1 MNIVFVC
8 TSNTC
13 RSPISELFTVDWFK
27 RRLKLSREEQEAKGI
42 IVRSGAYVTRWV
54 ACSGLNWSADRCA
67 CLDTA
72 TDDSPV

>member
-13 RSPISELFTVDWFK
+13 RSPISELFAVDWFK

-42 IVRSGAYVTRWV
+42 LVRSGAYVAR
-54 ACSGLNWSADRCA
+54 SRGR
-67 CLDTA
+67 
-72 TDDSPV
+72 SPALG

>member
-13 RSPISELFTVDWFK
+13 RSPVAELFAVEWFK

-42 IVRSGAYVTRWV
+42 KIQSAAYVT
-54 ACSGLNWSADRCA
+54 
-67 CLDTA
+67 
-72 TDDSPV
+72 PVHTQSRLYAL